1 MEFLTLHKCDV
12 VYSHL
17 PSLLAENQ
25 GFLVSPRGHD
35 AKSTVFNVREEGAV
49 MGLDGGEEIEQ
60 SPTKALV
67 KVPSGHKQGEVPQYA
82 RNVGRV
88 TALQQSIFI
97 LKDQRVEIRIAG
109 NDRGVAK
116 YMAPK
121 YLSIPSNTIIIIIN
135 NNNTTTKKKKI
146 EKKKKEEEYMIWIKI
161 ACTLIRY

>member
-1 MEFLTLHKCDV
+1 M
-12 VYSHL
+12 YSHL

-82 RNVGRV
+82 WNVGRV
-88 TALQQSIFI
+88 TALQQSVFI

-121 YLSIPSNTIIIIIN
+121 YLSIPSNTIIIN
-135 NNNTTTKKKKI
+135 NNNMKKKKKI
-146 EKKKKEEEYMIWIKI
+146 GKKKRKKKEEDEDMIWIKI